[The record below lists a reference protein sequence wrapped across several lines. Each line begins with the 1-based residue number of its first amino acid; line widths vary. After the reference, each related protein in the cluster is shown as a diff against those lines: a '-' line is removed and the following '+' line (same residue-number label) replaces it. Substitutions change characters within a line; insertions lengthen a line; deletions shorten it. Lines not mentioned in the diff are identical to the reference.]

1 MSMDSRFQPTIS
13 EMAEAKAA
21 MEEQK
26 RVAALQLS
34 IQFHS
39 ADDITIEKLIGD
51 AAAIHSYITNS

>member
-13 EMAEAKAA
+13 EMAEARSA

-34 IQFHS
+34 IQFHQGR
-39 ADDITIEKLIGD
+39 DISIEKLIGD
-51 AAAIHSYITNS
+51 AAAVHSYITSS